1 MWEAIEGTPH
11 CSSEEVSSG
20 NMETKGLAAGLN
32 SSLDF
37 SLETHT
43 CPQLPQFRGAPGQ
56 GRPLNSPRTAVA
68 LYSGIDPQC
77 PVQPETRHSLEAG
90 ARHRVTGSQAHTL
103 GVMGLEDSGCLFTL
117 QSHSEAI
124 KTMYT
129 D

>member
-1 MWEAIEGTPH
+1 
-11 CSSEEVSSG
+11 
-20 NMETKGLAAGLN
+20 METKGLAARLN

-37 SLETHT
+37 SLELT
-43 CPQLPQFRGAPGQ
+43 LALSFLQFQGAPGQ
-56 GRPLNSPRTAVA
+56 GSALNSPCTAVA

-77 PVQPETRHSLEAG
+77 PVQPTARHSLEAS
-90 ARHRVTGSQAHTL
+90 ARHRVTGSQDHTL
-103 GVMGLEDSGCLFTL
+103 GVISLEDSGCLFTL